1 MGETVNA
8 STLWVYSVC
17 SIFNYSFDKVDY
29 YGVLFFNRQGK
40 LISVT
45 NLDSSC
51 LTNRRQEQTKNANL
65 EFCLDA

>member
-17 SIFNYSFDKVDY
+17 SIINYSFDKVDY